1 MSKEQPPVLGIRYKW
16 VASVVLMFGI
26 FMTLLDTTIVDITL
40 PKMLAS
46 LNTDTYGV
54 QWVVI
59 AYMIG
64 SAVAMTLVGWMGAAT
79 SYRFVYIF
87 GLLIFVV
94 FSAICGQAN
103 SLGMMITGRLIQGIG
118 EGLVVPI
125 SMTYLFLV
133 FPRHEA
139 GLAMGIYGLGAS
151 FAPALGPT
159 IGGFLTEHLN
169 WRWIFYVNLPI
180 GGFGLI
186 LAAFLLR
193 RIKPEDEIKWPFDW
207 IGFILLATSLG
218 SLITFLSKG
227 QEKGWFQSDMI
238 VILIA
243 SWILSSIGFLIWE
256 SCRKNPVVDLR
267 LFNNRLFSISIISLA
282 CFSLTL
288 YAVYFLLPL
297 YMERLREYPT
307 LLSGLILFPGS
318 IAMGIA
324 LIIGGIL
331 SDRMSVRTIAIVCII
346 AFSISCYAFGSLD
359 LTTPKEKIIVLFV
372 IWGIAAGPLFPALTT
387 GGLSKLQIS
396 QVSMGSAIQ
405 NVTRLVAGSIGTSLA
420 VTLLERRADYFYVLF
435 SRHTE
440 PGNMPFSVAWKKAVD
455 WFISKGSSVA
465 EANIQAKTLINLYI
479 TAKSYFTA
487 YQSAFKILALFALMA
502 IPFLLFFRASK
513 IEKKPAVH

>member
-169 WRWIFYVNLPI
+169 WRWIF
-180 GGFGLI
+180 
-186 LAAFLLR
+186 
-193 RIKPEDEIKWPFDW
+193 
-207 IGFILLATSLG
+207 
-218 SLITFLSKG
+218 
-227 QEKGWFQSDMI
+227 
-238 VILIA
+238 
-243 SWILSSIGFLIWE
+243 
-256 SCRKNPVVDLR
+256 
-267 LFNNRLFSISIISLA
+267 
-282 CFSLTL
+282 
-288 YAVYFLLPL
+288 
-297 YMERLREYPT
+297 
-307 LLSGLILFPGS
+307 
-318 IAMGIA
+318 
-324 LIIGGIL
+324 
-331 SDRMSVRTIAIVCII
+331 
-346 AFSISCYAFGSLD
+346 
-359 LTTPKEKIIVLFV
+359 
-372 IWGIAAGPLFPALTT
+372 
-387 GGLSKLQIS
+387 
-396 QVSMGSAIQ
+396 
-405 NVTRLVAGSIGTSLA
+405 
-420 VTLLERRADYFYVLF
+420 
-435 SRHTE
+435 
-440 PGNMPFSVAWKKAVD
+440 
-455 WFISKGSSVA
+455 
-465 EANIQAKTLINLYI
+465 
-479 TAKSYFTA
+479 
-487 YQSAFKILALFALMA
+487 
-502 IPFLLFFRASK
+502 
-513 IEKKPAVH
+513 

>member
-1 MSKEQPPVLGIRYKW
+1 MSREQPPVLGIKYKW

-64 SAVAMTLVGWMGAAT
+64 SAVAMTLVGWIGAAT
-79 SYRFVYIF
+79 SYRFVYIL
-87 GLLIFVV
+87 GMSIFVV

-103 SLGMMITGRLIQGIG
+103 SLGMMVTGRLLQGIG

-133 FPRHEA
+133 FPKHEA

-159 IGGFLTEHLN
+159 IGGFLTEHMN

-180 GGFGLI
+180 GAIGLT
-186 LAAFLLR
+186 LAVFLLR
-193 RIKPEDEIKWPFDW
+193 RIKPDGEVKWPFDW
-207 IGFILLATSLG
+207 IGFILLAISLG

-227 QEKGWFQSDMI
+227 QEMGWLQSDMI

-243 SWILSSIGFLIWE
+243 VWILSSIAFLTLV
-256 SCRKNPVVDLR
+256 SRRKNPVVDLS
-267 LFNNRLFSISIISLA
+267 LFKNRVFGISIISLF

-288 YAVYFLLPL
+288 YAIFFLLPL
-297 YMERLREYPT
+297 YMERLRGYPT
-307 LLSGLILFPGS
+307 LLSGMILFPGS

-324 LIIGGIL
+324 LITGGIL
-331 SDRMSVRTIAIVCII
+331 SDKISIRGISIVCII
-346 AFSISCYAFGSLD
+346 LFSMACFAFGILD
-359 LTTPKEKIIVLFV
+359 MDTPKATIIILY
-372 IWGIAAGPLFPALTT
+372 ILWGITAGPLFPSLTT
-387 GGLSKLQIS
+387 GGLSELS
-396 QVSMGSAIQ
+396 PTQVNMGSAMQ

-420 VTLLERRADYFYVLF
+420 VTLLERRADYFYMFF

-440 PGNMPFSVAWKKAVD
+440 PGNMAFSVAWKKAVD

-465 EANIQAKTLINLYI
+465 EANIQAKVLINLYI
-479 TAKSYFTA
+479 TARSYFTA

-502 IPFLLFFRASK
+502 IPFLLFFRAGK
-513 IEKKPAVH
+513 IEEKPAVH